1 MAMDANYNQ
10 EHNSAT
16 NKTCKMDF
24 GNLFYSKKELLI
36 ISESYIRVELD
47 IKLVAAVG
55 CVLLHLILLDCDH
68 AQAAGCWDDSRR
80 ISRSSGSGVTSSSK
94 GNSARGSQEEL
105 LVLAGVRAQARGNI
119 IHKIGLKL
127 SNLNCQN
134 PNFLQSKLLFFLF
147 KSSHF

>member
-1 MAMDANYNQ
+1 
-10 EHNSAT
+10 
-16 NKTCKMDF
+16 MDF

-105 LVLAGVRAQARGNI
+105 LVLAGVRAQARVNI
-119 IHKIGLKL
+119 IPKNYNEIVESKL
-127 SNLNCQN
+127 SKSQVSVVKT
-134 PNFLQSKLLFFLF
+134 PIFLI
-147 KSSHF
+147 